1 MDYMLTQPTGV
12 ESLVLSGPAL
22 SVPRYMADVKGLLAA
37 LPKDVQDTIARHEA
51 AGTTDSPEY
60 QQATQVF
67 YKRHLSRLD
76 PWPPKL
82 EKTFADF
89 GTEVYSTVQGPSEF
103 TVTGWIKDYDRTSR
117 LGELH
122 LPVLFTAGRYDK
134 VTPAQ
139 AEYYAGL
146 VSDGQLTIFEQSAHM
161 TMLDETDRYI
171 DVVRTFL
178 ASVDHKR

>member
-76 PWPPKL
+76 PGHPDWRRPL
-82 EKTFADF
+82 RI
-89 GTEVYSTVQGPSEF
+89 SEQRCTALF
-103 TVTGWIKDYDRTSR
+103 KGRASSR
-117 LGELH
+117 
-122 LPVLFTAGRYDK
+122 
-134 VTPAQ
+134 
-139 AEYYAGL
+139 
-146 VSDGQLTIFEQSAHM
+146 
-161 TMLDETDRYI
+161 
-171 DVVRTFL
+171 
-178 ASVDHKR
+178 